1 MLITKSDANDGRGR
15 TQLRLAAPGKSAL
28 KRWLLAGADQELISS
43 VTDPVRSRTYFLEV
57 LPVAE
62 RLGYLDRLID
72 QLQRYLSLTEAHLH
86 DELSGGNVYD
96 YLGALGAVRIT
107 EARLGWLREIRHR
120 LSGKCVDPAFG
131 VWTRDAD
138 MPVHGSRKLG

>member
-1 MLITKSDANDGRGR
+1 MLITKSDAIYGRGR
-15 TQLRLAAPGKSAL
+15 TQLRLAASGKSAL

-62 RLGYLDRLID
+62 QLGYLDRLID

-96 YLGALGAVRIT
+96 HLGALGAVRIT

-120 LSGKCVDPAFG
+120 LSNESVDPAFG
-131 VWTRDAD
+131 V
-138 MPVHGSRKLG
+138 